1 MPSVRRASDTA
12 HHPLVELSVSEFF
25 ARPGSSCARILYMA
39 TFSVADARANFSK
52 LVESAATTHERF
64 EVTRN
69 GSRAVV
75 MMGAD
80 DYDTMVET
88 IEILS
93 DAAAVEAIRVGLAEI
108 GAGEVVDEGDVR
120 AAMIAAGRLAR

>member
-1 MPSVRRASDTA
+1 
-12 HHPLVELSVSEFF
+12 
-25 ARPGSSCARILYMA
+25 
-39 TFSVADARANFSK
+39 
-52 LVESAATTHERF
+52 
-64 EVTRN
+64 
-69 GSRAVV
+69 

-93 DAAAVEAIRVGLAEI
+93 DATAVEAIRVGLAEI